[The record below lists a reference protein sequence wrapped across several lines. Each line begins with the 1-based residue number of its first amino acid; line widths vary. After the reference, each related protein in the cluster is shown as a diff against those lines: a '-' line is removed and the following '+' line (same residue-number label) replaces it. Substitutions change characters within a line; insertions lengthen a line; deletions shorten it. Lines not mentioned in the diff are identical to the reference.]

1 MTVSDLATTS
11 FDSFTE
17 LDTHSFSAYVGGS
30 STGSTATENWHDY
43 GYDDNVLAV
52 TGTESS
58 TGDSY
63 SFVDTDSSGYVYI
76 LDEVVDG
83 GMGDDYNYDLTV
95 IQSSVTTISGTAS
108 GSPDPYSFVTYN
120 TGSYSET
127 DSGATTGTLG
137 EVNDFSDWESS
148 SYADEYTI
156 TGPPASTVT
165 DEATSTGTTSGDPRD
180 TSNGT
185 LIPAYWDTYAV
196 GLATSMGTSPLD
208 APIQDGTTTGEWDT
222 SKNLVSALGGQD
234 MHALQFTGAE
244 VQPALSGS
252 AIVLEQGAGGSGT
265 WVSHP
270 SAIGYRRQGY
280 VTSGSH
286 GGSGST
292 TITIAAVAP
301 EFDSGMNIG
310 ADQDETERLLNFSQ
324 GAEENPTVG
333 ADAADVAGSAA
344 GERNLV
350 GGRWSVIEWDD
361 ESVVR
366 QPDVAGGCEPIRGKW
381 ILQSL
386 RGVVWRS
393 RRRGGRRRRG
403 GYCQRTGANSEHRQ
417 HADVPGL
424 AWTQS
429 RRCGARPADVA

>member
-1 MTVSDLATTS
+1 MTVR
-11 FDSFTE
+11 
-17 LDTHSFSAYVGGS
+17 
-30 STGSTATENWHDY
+30 
-43 GYDDNVLAV
+43 
-52 TGTESS
+52 
-58 TGDSY
+58 
-63 SFVDTDSSGYVYI
+63 
-76 LDEVVDG
+76 
-83 GMGDDYNYDLTV
+83 
-95 IQSSVTTISGTAS
+95 

-127 DSGATTGTLG
+127 DSGATTGTLD

-234 MHALQFTGAE
+234 MHALQFTGSE

-324 GAEENPTVG
+324 GAEENPTVAQTQPTSRAVQQVSGISSGGGGPSLNGMMNPSYDNPTWRAG
-333 ADAADVAGSAA
+333 ANPFGGHGYYSPFAGWF
-344 GERNLV
+344 
-350 GGRWSVIEWDD
+350 GG
-361 ESVVR
+361 
-366 QPDVAGGCEPIRGKW
+366 AGGGAV
-381 ILQSL
+381 QAA
-386 RGVVWRS
+386 RGVLSTHRRKLRTRS
-393 RRRGGRRRRG
+393 ACGCIRCRR
-403 GYCQRTGANSEHRQ
+403 
-417 HADVPGL
+417 D
-424 AWTQS
+424 
-429 RRCGARPADVA
+429 